1 MFRQGSR
8 VSSRSLKW
16 FKSSQSEA
24 GSGLFLKGY
33 KSEKDFN
40 AETQT
45 ALAQVNHLTDLAI
58 KSNNDN
64 VVENID
70 NLSNR
75 LCLTGFLFGKIL
87 VIDLNFSRFGRLCSS
102 SSYQ

>member
-16 FKSSQSEA
+16 FKSSQSA

-33 KSEKDFN
+33 KSEKDFH
-40 AETQT
+40 AETKT
-45 ALAQVNHLTDLAI
+45 ALTQVNHLTDLAI
-58 KSNNDN
+58 KSSNDN

-75 LCLTGFLFGKIL
+75 LCLTG
-87 VIDLNFSRFGRLCSS
+87 DFSKHF
-102 SSYQ
+102 

>member
-8 VSSRSLKW
+8 VCSRNLKW
-16 FKSSQSEA
+16 FQSSKSES

-40 AETQT
+40 AETKT
-45 ALAQVNHLTDLAI
+45 ALAEVNHLTDLAI
-58 KSNNDN
+58 QSNNDN

-75 LCLTGFLFGKIL
+75 LCLTGDL
-87 VIDLNFSRFGRLCSS
+87 VEMLQSMTVIYR
-102 SSYQ
+102 

>member
-75 LCLTGFLFGKIL
+75 LCLTGWLFQRYSSK
-87 VIDLNFSRFGRLCSS
+87 DRHFS
-102 SSYQ
+102 